1 MNRDAATYLP
11 SSLIIDIE
19 EIDTQHANLF
29 FRLAGLKMLCIE
41 TNEFPSDAA
50 STLLEI
56 LGEHCATEERLA
68 SISGVDFSAHAVKH
82 KKMLVAINKAVDE
95 IHEHKIDVFS
105 VLRYIEYWFERHI
118 AEEDLHLGNKLRLA
132 SARFCRRH
140 PPHQANARCS
150 STATCTASRPEP
162 SLIWCRQ
169 EKPSA
174 TITASG
180 AAARTAGNR
189 ASSPILTDAA

>member
-11 SSLIIDIE
+11 SSLVIDIE

-50 STLLEI
+50 TTLLEI

-68 SISGVDFSAHAVKH
+68 AISGIDFSAHAVKH
-82 KKMLVAINKAVDE
+82 KKMLAAINKAVDE

-118 AEEDLHLGNKLRLA
+118 AEEDLHLGNNLRIA
-132 SARFCRRH
+132 SARPFGDARH
-140 PPHQANARCS
+140 I
-150 STATCTASRPEP
+150 RP
-162 SLIWCRQ
+162 
-169 EKPSA
+169 A
-174 TITASG
+174 HV
-180 AAARTAGNR
+180 AAAQPHAPHPGP
-189 ASSPILTDAA
+189 SHP